1 MSEKKVM
8 SKKKMNAVVTLGTG
22 GYEQL
27 SYRQVDV
34 PTISSGEVLIKVLAA
49 GVNNTEINTRLGWYS
64 SSFTASTNE
73 TQVDQ
78 ESERKDIADG
88 GWNEKTPF
96 PFIQGTD
103 CCGEVVEVFK
113 EENKNLLGKRVIV
126 RPCIRV
132 NGDEDLEN
140 IWMASDFDGA
150 FAEYVKVS
158 AKDAFVVDCDWS
170 AEELASIPCAYG
182 TSENMINRA
191 QVKSGDTVLV
201 MGASGGIGV
210 ASIQLAKRRGARV
223 IGVCSS
229 SKKEAVLKV
238 GADQVITREE
248 SILKVLGEKSVD
260 VVIDN
265 VGGESFSELM
275 EVLVRGGKYASSGA
289 VAGPIVKLDLRVFY
303 LKDITLIGCTGWDL
317 EVFPNLIE
325 YIKRGDIKP
334 FVWKTYPL
342 ESIVDAQKEF
352 LLRQHVGKIVLKV

>member
-1 MSEKKVM
+1 M
-8 SKKKMNAVVTLGTG
+8 SKKKMNAVVTMGTG

-27 SYRQVDV
+27 SFRQVDV

-64 SSFTASTNE
+64 SSFMASTNE

-103 CCGEVVEVFK
+103 CCGEVCEVFE
-113 EENKNLLGKRVIV
+113 EENNKLLGKRVIV

-132 NGDEDLEN
+132 NGDMDLEN
-140 IWMASDFDGA
+140 TWMASDFDGA
-150 FAEYVKVS
+150 FAEYVKVN
-158 AKDAFVVDCDWS
+158 AEDAFVVDCEWS

-191 QVKSGDTVLV
+191 KVKSGDTILV
-201 MGASGGIGV
+201 MGASGGIGT

-223 IGVCSS
+223 VGVCSDA
-229 SKKEAVLKV
+229 KKEAVLAL
-238 GADQVITREE
+238 GADQVISRRE

-260 VVIDN
+260 VVVDN
-265 VGGESFSELM
+265 VGGDSFSELI
-275 EVLVRGGKYASSGA
+275 EVLVRGGKYVSSGA
-289 VAGPIVKLDLRVFY
+289 VAGPIVKLDLRSFY

-317 EVFPNLIE
+317 EVFPNLVRYIE
-325 YIKRGDIKP
+325 RGEIKP
-334 FVWKTYPL
+334 VVWKTFPL
-342 ESIVDAQKEF
+342 KNIVDAQKEF
-352 LLRQHVGKIVLKV
+352 LLRKHVGKIVLKV